1 MAIQSSGPVYL
12 TDLQT
17 EFGGPSTPIYLGTY
31 YKGGGRVPTNN
42 TNVPAAGAINLG
54 HFYNAVNRVTA
65 SQTYSTNTTQT
76 SLNISTLPGY
86 VAGITDVYVYISSNV
101 YVYSTS
107 TASPALT
114 ITGATAGDT
123 VYLVNNGFLMGKGGD
138 AGSNGGP
145 AFSLATNTF
154 ITNNSYIAGG
164 GGGGASITTGNTA
177 GGGGGA
183 GGGAGGATGAAA
195 GGAGGA
201 IGQPGSDGAGTSQ
214 FATSRTGGGGG
225 GGRILPGNGGRGGV
239 LRNPDTQVS
248 NLPLWLN
255 LVSGLGGGAGGGGG
269 EWIGSAS
276 FGPLNVA
283 NQPVSLS
290 GGGGGWGAAGGLAF
304 TGTVVWEFPTNAGG
318 GGSAN
323 AAGFNAYNQATD
335 GAVGTR
341 GSGGK
346 AINLNGYAVS
356 YVTTGLI
363 YGAVS

>member
-1 MAIQSSGPVYL
+1 MAIQGSGQIKL
-12 TDLQT
+12 TELAT
-17 EFGGPSTPIYLGTY
+17 EFGGTAPYSLKAY
-31 YKGGGRVPTNN
+31 YRGGGRVPTNN
-42 TNVPAAGAINLG
+42 TNVPASGAIGLKN
-54 HFYNAVNRVTA
+54 FYNAVNRVTA

-86 VAGITDVYVYISSNV
+86 VAGITDVYVYVSSNV

-114 ITGATAGDT
+114 ITGATAGDA

-183 GGGAGGATGAAA
+183 GGGAGGATSAQA
-195 GGAGGA
+195 GGTGGA
-201 IGQPGSDGAGTSQ
+201 IGQSGTNGASNYNTGAGIV
-214 FATSRTGGGGG
+214 TGGGGG
-225 GGRILPGNGGRGGV
+225 GGRILPGNGGRGGYAQF
-239 LRNPDTQVS
+239 LES
-248 NLPLWLN
+248 LN
-255 LVSGLGGGAGGGGG
+255 GALLAINGLGGGAGGGGG
-269 EWIGSAS
+269 KYRGFPSGGY
-276 FGPLNVA
+276 GPLNNPNTPMGVG
-283 NQPVSLS
+283 

-304 TGTVVWEFPTNAGG
+304 TGTVVYETIVNAGP

-323 AAGFNAYNQATD
+323 APGSNAYIQASD
-335 GAVGTR
+335 GSAGTR
-341 GSGGK
+341 GTGGK
-346 AINLNGYAVS
+346 AINLNGYS
-356 YVTTGLI
+356 VTYITQGSI
-363 YGAVS
+363 FGAVS